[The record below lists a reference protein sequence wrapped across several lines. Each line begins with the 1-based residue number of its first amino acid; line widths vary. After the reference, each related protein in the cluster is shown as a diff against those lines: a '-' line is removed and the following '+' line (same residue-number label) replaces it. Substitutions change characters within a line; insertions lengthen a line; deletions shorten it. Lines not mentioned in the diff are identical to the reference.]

1 MKNLRILVPLDFSD
15 LGNQALAAART
26 FVTIFGGRITPFHAY
41 IPITDLDG
49 FYYMGT
55 GFSAQDNF
63 TEVEKVLLDRLN
75 ETAQKHVDQSLLA
88 PAVIDVGNPAQ
99 AICHAAD
106 DYDMIVMGTHG
117 RTGFSRFFMGSVTDK
132 VLRIC
137 QKPVLVI
144 EEHSELDEIK
154 SILVTTDFS
163 ENSTMAFPLALDIA
177 KGSAGRID
185 LVHIVSKE
193 ALGYGDDDE
202 AANHTAS
209 ARDKELDEMI
219 DTYFSEIKDRV
230 QAKTLVSDKSPHEAI
245 AEINKTGNYN
255 LIVMSTVGRT
265 GLEYLRMGST
275 TSNVARHVETAVL
288 GVNPEAKR
296 EG

>member
-1 MKNLRILVPLDFSD
+1 MKNLNILVPLDFSD
-15 LGNQALAAART
+15 LGNRALNAART
-26 FVTIFGGRITPFHAY
+26 FVKMFGGKVTPFHAY

-63 TEVEKVLLDRLN
+63 SEVEKVLFDRLT
-75 ETAQKHVDQSLLA
+75 ETAENHIDQSLLA
-88 PAVIDVGNPAQ
+88 PAVVEVGNPAQ
-99 AICHAAD
+99 AICHIAN
-106 DYDMIVMGTHG
+106 DYDMVIMGTHG

-137 QKPVLVI
+137 HKPVLVV

-163 ENSTMAFPLALDIA
+163 ENSTKAFPIALDIA
-177 KGSAGRID
+177 MGSGGTID

-193 ALGYGDDDE
+193 ALGSGDDDE
-202 AANHTAS
+202 AASNTAS
-209 ARDKELDEMI
+209 SRNKELEEM
-219 DTYFSEIKDRV
+219 TEMYFGEIKERV
-230 QAKTLVSDKSPHEAI
+230 HPKSLISNKSPHEAI
-245 AEINKTGNYN
+245 AELNKSEKYN
-255 LIVMSTVGRT
+255 LIVMSTLGRT

-288 GVNPEAKR
+288 GINPGSVEA
-296 EG
+296 